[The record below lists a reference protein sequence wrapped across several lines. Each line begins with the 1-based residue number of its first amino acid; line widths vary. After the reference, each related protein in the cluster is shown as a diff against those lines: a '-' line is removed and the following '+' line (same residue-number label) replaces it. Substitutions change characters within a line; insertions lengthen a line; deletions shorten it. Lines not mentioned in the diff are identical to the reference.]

1 MDNLKNNVR
10 ELLKN
15 AVVLIT
21 LLAVTLILL
30 EIPGRYYQKEDESLF
45 NQIRIMDYSITSVDE
60 KMSLLQ
66 EIESMS
72 SDDCIVMVENEPYF
86 TEEQLWEISANL
98 VKEMREFLLYPWS
111 ETGPEILL
119 SEFTKRMGMKVQIIR
134 VINNKI
140 YSCEIGMVQLYAAED
155 ADEWIGS
162 GIILFDMESYK
173 ILYLLLGCK
182 YGYHSEN
189 FYDFGPDYDLLYAVN
204 LKNYYEEAGILPENI
219 KRDLGPD
226 YISIASCDVDVSENS
241 TLEELESIFLQY
253 IDEKLQERSEGIG
266 IEE

>member
-30 EIPGRYYQKEDESLF
+30 EISGRYYQKEDESLF

-86 TEEQLWEISANL
+86 TEEQLW
-98 VKEMREFLLYPWS
+98 
-111 ETGPEILL
+111 
-119 SEFTKRMGMKVQIIR
+119 
-134 VINNKI
+134 
-140 YSCEIGMVQLYAAED
+140 
-155 ADEWIGS
+155 
-162 GIILFDMESYK
+162 
-173 ILYLLLGCK
+173 
-182 YGYHSEN
+182 
-189 FYDFGPDYDLLYAVN
+189 
-204 LKNYYEEAGILPENI
+204 
-219 KRDLGPD
+219 
-226 YISIASCDVDVSENS
+226 
-241 TLEELESIFLQY
+241 
-253 IDEKLQERSEGIG
+253 
-266 IEE
+266 